1 MEPLLAVAG
10 FVSVAALTP
19 GPNNLIVMAAAARGG
34 LAAAAPAIAGVVAG
48 SIALL
53 ALVWSGAG
61 AAFDAAPALR
71 GALTLAGALYLVW
84 LGVDLI
90 RRGGGDGGPAMAALP
105 AGTVP
110 GMAAFQLLNP
120 KSWVIVLTAT
130 AAAHGDMAGGLGG
143 LVVLFASISGICLT
157 LWALAGAAIT
167 ERLTRPGA
175 SRRFDRAMGALL
187 IASALLLLA

>member
-34 LAAAAPAIAGVVAG
+34 LGAAAPAIAGVVAG

-53 ALVWSGAG
+53 AIVWSGAG
-61 AAFDAAPALR
+61 AVFDAAPALR

-84 LGVDLI
+84 LGAGLI
-90 RRGGGDGGPAMAALP
+90 RRGGGDGGAAMAALP

-143 LVVLFASISGICLT
+143 LVVLFVSISGICLT

-167 ERLTRPGA
+167 EWLTRPGA
-175 SRRFDRAMGALL
+175 SRWFDRAMGALL